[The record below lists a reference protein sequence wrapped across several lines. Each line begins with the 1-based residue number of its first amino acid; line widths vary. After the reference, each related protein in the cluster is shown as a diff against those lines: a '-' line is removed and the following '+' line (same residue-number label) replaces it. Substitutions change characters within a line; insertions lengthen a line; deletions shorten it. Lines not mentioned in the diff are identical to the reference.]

1 MNTDWYDLLF
11 HTSFTQ
17 SYNLS
22 VSGGSDRV
30 NYYISAGYND
40 QKGVPVEHGEQFPV
54 QVKIHGRVAG
64 RTLVTGMIQFVK
76 YIEFNIRRVIIFC
89 RVFQPFFRGVKIVT
103 SVLVVGGNSPGS
115 FVCVL
120 V

>member
-40 QKGVPVEHGEQFPV
+40 QKGVANR
-54 QVKIHGRVAG
+54 KN
-64 RTLVTGMIQFVK
+64 TLATTPWQKWMSI
-76 YIEFNIRRVIIFC
+76 YTPI
-89 RVFQPFFRGVKIVT
+89 
-103 SVLVVGGNSPGS
+103 
-115 FVCVL
+115 
-120 V
+120 

>member
-1 MNTDWYDLLF
+1 M
-11 HTSFTQ
+11 S
-17 SYNLS
+17 
-22 VSGGSDRV
+22 SGQV
-30 NYYISAGYND
+30 EL
-40 QKGVPVEHGEQFPV
+40 GVPVEHGEQFPV
-54 QVKIHGRVAG
+54 QVEIHGRVAG

-76 YIEFNIRRVIIFC
+76 YVELNIRRVIIFC

-103 SVLVVGGNSPGS
+103 SVLVVGGDGPGG